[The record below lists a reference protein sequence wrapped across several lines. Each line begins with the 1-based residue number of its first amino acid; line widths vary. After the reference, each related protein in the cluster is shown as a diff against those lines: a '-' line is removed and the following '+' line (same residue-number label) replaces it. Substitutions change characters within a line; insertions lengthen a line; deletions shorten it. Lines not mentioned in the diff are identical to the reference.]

1 MNLLKT
7 ENMTISIAIE
17 LFKLSPNFSKTQLDK
32 AFKQSML
39 KHHTD
44 RGGTLQ
50 ASMAV
55 NAAYE
60 LLNNTFDPKKLL
72 VKKSL
77 VNPWSSQETEERLIE
92 IRIKINR
99 DRAKIAKNELGL
111 EQDKHY
117 SSQEILQARLRR
129 AKNQLGLEEEKDYSS
144 KEILQTRGSEEKHSY
159 IREIKARRFLLKQL
173 DLMTNPLRTLK
184 NEVDEIYNKIT
195 TYNVIA
201 AIMIFKTEESLIEFY
216 EPDPTNTRGNYEAH
230 DTKDQKSLD
239 TYSKKLKVIAKKSG
253 DDLKNILFDFFEKKF
268 LKKAKNPKTG
278 IIPIKDVLKPWKKF
292 KGFLKKFYISKDVI
306 EFSRTQDVRIE
317 HIDWRNSKLSN
328 VKWGRFDYY
337 F

>member
-1 MNLLKT
+1 
-7 ENMTISIAIE
+7 MTTSIAIE

-77 VNPWSSQETEERLIE
+77 VNPWSSQETEERLME

-117 SSQEILQARLRR
+117 SSKEILQARLRR
-129 AKNQLGLEEEKDYSS
+129 AKNQLGLEQDKHYSRQDIMNS
-144 KEILQTRGSEEKHSY
+144 IGSEEKVY
-159 IREIKARRFLLKQL
+159 IEEKKARKFLLKQL
-173 DLMTNPLRTLK
+173 DLMTHPLRTLK
-184 NEVDEIYNKIT
+184 NEVDEIYNKIK

-230 DTKDQKSLD
+230 DTKDQKSFD
-239 TYSKKLKVIAKKSG
+239 SYSKRLKVIAKKSG
-253 DDLKNILFDFFEKKF
+253 DDLKNILFSFFEKKF
-268 LKKAKNPKTG
+268 LKKAKKPKTG

-306 EFSRTQDVRIE
+306 EFSRTQDVRLGIDVELGIE

-328 VKWGRFDYY
+328 VKWV
-337 F
+337 